1 VRAERVYDN
10 YPAHGLSE
18 QRARTT
24 PSSWSESGSNSSFA
38 NELDDHRANEQ
49 NRDAGLNTRVTSGTT
64 EQGRTICKPQW
75 QTKPSRRLRAA
86 ENKDSMTVII
96 IVTAVSAGKP
106 SDVTNLDRGVAAKPC
121 SGCQSIHNN
130 VTPHRAWAGQCL
142 SATSPHT
149 VRGQGNAYQHN
160 VTPHRAWAGQCLST
174 QRHPTPCVGRA
185 MYKQH
190 NNNNSNDDNSSCG
203 SNISDSSISDS
214 SISDNINFLEAA
226 RAEEEGGV

>member
-1 VRAERVYDN
+1 MGAERVYDN

-86 ENKDSMTVII
+86 ENNDSMTVII

-130 VTPHRAWAGQCL
+130 
-142 SATSPHT
+142 
-149 VRGQGNAYQHN
+149 GNACQHN